1 LPSVSDLIDSVIA
14 MQLAAHPSLANRF
27 DWIVDWLY
35 PPRCRACGGRIHG
48 RDAEYFCAVCKG
60 DIQLISH
67 PLCNICGR
75 PFPDAS
81 GEDHTCGLCLAR
93 PPHFERARAWACY
106 PREDIEK
113 HALRRVV
120 QKFKYGRK
128 VSLGKPLGRLLAHGC
143 REFLGEFDADLIL
156 PVPLHPKRLRWRGFN
171 QSVLLA
177 RQVSRAYGVSL
188 DPFVLQRNRA
198 TPPQTQLTE
207 EERRKN
213 MRGAFALRS
222 ERAVKGKN
230 ILLVDDV
237 YTSGATV
244 NECSRTL
251 KKNGAKQVYVLTL
264 ARAVS

>member
-1 LPSVSDLIDSVIA
+1 MELTA
-14 MQLAAHPSLANRF
+14 NPSLADRF
-27 DWIVDWLY
+27 DWVVDWLY
-35 PPRCRACGGRIHG
+35 PPRCRSCGGRIHG
-48 RDAEYFCAVCKG
+48 RDAEYFCAACWEQ
-60 DIQLISH
+60 IQVVLH
-67 PLCNICGR
+67 PLCNVCGR

-81 GEDHTCGLCLAR
+81 GGDHTCGVCLAR
-93 PPHFERARAWACY
+93 PPHFVRARAWACY
-106 PREDIEK
+106 PREELEE
-113 HALRRVV
+113 HPLRQVV

-128 VSLGKPLGRLLAHGC
+128 VSLGKPLGRLLAQGC
-143 REFLGEFDADLIL
+143 QQFLGECDADLIV

-171 QSVLLA
+171 QSLLLA
-177 RQVSRAYGVSL
+177 RQVSRAYHIPV
-188 DPFVLQRNRA
+188 DPFALQRNRA

-213 MRGAFALRS
+213 MRDAFALR
-222 ERAVKGKN
+222 ADGTVAGKS

-251 KKNGAKQVYVLTL
+251 KKHGAKQVYVLTL